1 MNQSKKLMLFNLE
14 LDNKSLL
21 LRSNIAWLFALEEYF
36 DEILVVST
44 RVGETPFGL
53 KKTTVLET
61 GGGNTWKRIKAIL
74 KFTKLLP
81 SIYRDRRSTFIFHH
95 MSHRTAIYPGIVA
108 RAFGVKQA
116 LWFSHEHK
124 PASLCFATF
133 FVNRVFS
140 PSIQSFPLNTR
151 KLVAVGQAIDTSKFP
166 WNRKLTSY
174 RRVNDIVTIGRVS
187 RSKHLMQAFE
197 IFEDAQ
203 NPKEN
208 KVIYAIGPTQDLVYQ
223 REIEEKSGV
232 LGIRI
237 EFLGPIDSGDI
248 ASSLSDFC
256 YYFSGTTKGVDR
268 ALIEAGVSGCLIL
281 STNLGA
287 MRLVGMSKY
296 WLQKLDM
303 ELPSLDVQYQVL
315 SSLSSEQRQELG
327 KYVRKFTISNN
338 DIKSTV
344 NKIVREMNYLSSSK
358 ED

>member
-1 MNQSKKLMLFNLE
+1 MLFNLE

-21 LRSNIAWLFALEEYF
+21 LRSNIAWLFALEEFF

-44 RVGETPFGL
+44 RVGEIPFGL

-61 GGGNTWKRIKAIL
+61 GGGNIWRRIKAIL
-74 KFTKLLP
+74 KLTKLLP
-81 SIYRDRRSTFIFHH
+81 SIYRNRRSTFIFHH
-95 MSHRTAIYPGIVA
+95 MNHRTAIYPGIVA

-166 WNRKLTSY
+166 WNRKLESY
-174 RRVNDIVTIGRVS
+174 RRVNEVVTIGRVS
-187 RSKHLMQAFE
+187 RSKHLTQAFE
-197 IFEDAQ
+197 IFGNAQ
-203 NPKEN
+203 NTIEN
-208 KVIYAIGPTQDLVYQ
+208 KVIYFIGPTQDLVYK
-223 REIEEKSGV
+223 REIEGRSGV

-237 EFLGPIDSGDI
+237 EFLGPVDSSDI
-248 ASSLSDFC
+248 ASSLNDFC
-256 YYFSGTTKGVDR
+256 FYFSGTTKGVDR

-287 MRLVGMSKY
+287 MRLVGMSKF
-296 WLQKLDM
+296 WLQNLGK
-303 ELPSLDVQYQVL
+303 EVPSLDVQYVVL
-315 SSLSSEQRQELG
+315 RSLSCEQRQELG

-338 DIKSTV
+338 DVKSTV
-344 NKIVREMNYLSSSK
+344 NKIVKEMNNLNSSK
-358 ED
+358 